1 VTKAERSWGLREGD
15 EIVPGRRALRLLGG
29 GRRYEAYLAW
39 DERLHALVVAK
50 LLRPDQA
57 GDEHARA
64 ALMAE
69 AALLRELAHPLL
81 LRSFGL
87 VPDGPRPHLVLEQI
101 EGPRLSTL
109 IRRHGLA
116 LEQLLPLGLD
126 VARLLRYLATEQVV
140 HLDVKPSNIIMAG
153 RPRLIDLSVARRI
166 KEFRLPGERARSSPL
181 AFGENGFACQA
192 SGARSSPLA
201 FGDVRLP
208 LDAPVGTDPYMAPEQ
223 CEVASF
229 GALGPPADVWG
240 LGATL
245 FEALAGVPPFA
256 PDGERFP
263 QLRAAPGPLPRAVP
277 ARLGELVSD
286 CLARDPARRPSP
298 ADVDA
303 RLQALVERL
312 PAPRLS
318 RFRPGGAARLRQLDG
333 R

>member
-1 VTKAERSWGLREGD
+1 VLAEGD

-50 LLRPDQA
+50 LLRPHLVNDA
-57 GDEHARA
+57 HARA
-64 ALMAE
+64 ALSAE
-69 AALLRELAHPLL
+69 GRLLRELAHPLL
-81 LRSFGL
+81 LRSFGT
-87 VPDGPRPHLVLEQI
+87 VADGPRPHLVLEQI

-126 VARLLRYLATEQVV
+126 VARLLRYLESERVV
-140 HLDVKPSNIIMAG
+140 HLDVKPSNIIMSG
-153 RPRLIDLSVARRI
+153 RPRLIDLSVAQRI
-166 KEFRLPGERARSSPL
+166 HEL
-181 AFGENGFACQA
+181 
-192 SGARSSPLA
+192 
-201 FGDVRLP
+201 DT

-223 CEVASF
+223 CEVERF

-263 QLRAAPGPLPRAVP
+263 QLRAEPDALPRHVP
-277 ARLGELVSD
+277 AGLRMLVLD
-286 CLARDPARRPSP
+286 CLAFDPADRPSLTE
-298 ADVDA
+298 VDA
-303 RLQALVERL
+303 RLEALVERL

-318 RFRPGGAARLRQLDG
+318 RFRPGGAARLRMLDG
-333 R
+333 T

>member
-1 VTKAERSWGLREGD
+1 VTSAWELDEGD
-15 EIVPGRRALRLLGG
+15 EIVPGRRALRRLGG

-50 LLRPDQA
+50 LLRPHQVDDA
-57 GDEHARA
+57 HARA
-64 ALMAE
+64 AFAAE
-69 AALLRELAHPLL
+69 AALLEELAHPLL
-81 LRSFGL
+81 LRSFET
-87 VPDGPRPHLVLEQI
+87 VADGPRPHLVLEQI

-126 VARLLRYLATEQVV
+126 VARLLRYLAAEQVV

-153 RPRLIDLSVARRI
+153 RPRLIDLSVARRM

-181 AFGENGFACQA
+181 AFG
-192 SGARSSPLA
+192 
-201 FGDVRLP
+201 DVTPP

-223 CEVASF
+223 CEVARF

-245 FEALAGVPPFA
+245 HEALAGAPPFA

-263 QLRAAPGPLPRAVP
+263 QLRGAPGRLPRHVP
-277 ARLGELVSD
+277 ARLRELVTD
-286 CLARDPARRPSP
+286 CLGPDPAQRP
-298 ADVDA
+298 AIAAIEA
-303 RLQALVERL
+303 RLQELVERL

-318 RFRPGGAARLRQLDG
+318 RFRPGGAARLRALD
-333 R
+333 RT